1 MEVLDC
7 IRKNQPISKT
17 ELSALTGFSRIKIAK
32 CITYLVDRNYITFV
46 GKGSSSGGRKPR
58 LLAMNNQLAYVIGV
72 DMGATSV
79 DIAVAELTGNIL
91 NQRSLTI
98 DVREGPESVLSSIC
112 STAVEQLVE
121 INLSPASVNSIGIGV
136 PGPVDFINGVLVSP
150 PLMPLWDSFSIRTY
164 FKNTFPHARVT
175 VDNDVNVMALGEFS
189 VGVGKGKRNMI
200 FVKIGTG
207 IGAGIICNGYVYR
220 GSSGCAGD
228 IGHICADR
236 QGPVCRCGNI
246 GCLEAMVGGPA
257 IASLAL
263 ECAKTGKSPLLAR
276 IMESKNGLL
285 TCEDVGRAAAEGDSS
300 SFEIIRYSGR
310 MIGDVLASLVN
321 FFNPDLIVI
330 GGGVSNIGYQLLSS
344 IRQAVLNRS
353 LPLSTRDLQIVYSSL
368 GARAGVVGAINLAI
382 DNLFIVAA

>member
-1 MEVLDC
+1 MEVIRY
-7 IRKNQPISKT
+7 IRKYKQISRT
-17 ELSALTGFSRIKIAK
+17 DLASLTGFSRIKITK
-32 CITYLVDRNYITFV
+32 CINYLNNHNYITEV
-46 GKGSSSGGRKPR
+46 GQGSSNGGRRPR

-79 DIAVAELTGNIL
+79 DIAIADLTGKIL
-91 NQRSLTI
+91 SQCSIAI
-98 DVREGPESVLSSIC
+98 DVRDGPEPVLSSIC
-112 STAVEQLVE
+112 ATSVEQLVE
-121 INLSPASVNSIGIGV
+121 INLNPATVISIGIGV
-136 PGPVDFINGVLVSP
+136 PGPVDFTKGVLVAP
-150 PLMPLWDSFSIRTY
+150 PLMPNWDAFSIRSYLQTTY
-164 FKNTFPHARVT
+164 PHARVT
-175 VDNDVNVMALGEFS
+175 VDNDVNVMALGEFR
-189 VGVGKGKRNMI
+189 VGLGKDKQNML

-207 IGAGIICNGYVYR
+207 IGAGIICNQQVYR

-246 GCLEAMVGGPA
+246 GCLEAMVAGPA
-257 IASLAL
+257 IAARAL
-263 ECAKTGKSPLLAR
+263 ECAQSGKSSLLSR
-276 IMESKNGLL
+276 IMKSKNGLL
-285 TCEDVGRAAAEGDSS
+285 TSEDVGRAAAEGDSS

-321 FFNPDLIVI
+321 FFNPEMVVI

-368 GARAGVVGAINLAI
+368 GARAGIVGAINLAI
-382 DNLFIVAA
+382 DNLFVLAE